1 MISFAVMII
10 KTAQFSCS
18 YATVTKCPDSS
29 WNEYAFIGRSNVGK
43 SSLINYVTNYNDLA
57 KVSSTPGKTQ
67 LINFFD
73 INEAWYLVDLPGY
86 GFAKVSKKDREIF
99 DKMIRAYLKNRA
111 QLQYVFVLVDSR
123 IAPQKIDLEFINWLG
138 EHGIPFAVVFTKKD
152 VSRKRSAPKNIE
164 AFKNAMLEQ
173 WEELPPMFE
182 TSAFNRVGKEDI
194 LAFIGANEKESAAI
208 KKSKKIF

>member
-1 MISFAVMII
+1 MISFAIMII

-138 EHGIPFAVVFTKKD
+138 EHGIPFAIVFTKKD

>member
-138 EHGIPFAVVFTKKD
+138 EHGIPFAIVFTKKD

>member
-1 MISFAVMII
+1 
-10 KTAQFSCS
+10 
-18 YATVTKCPDSS
+18 
-29 WNEYAFIGRSNVGK
+29 
-43 SSLINYVTNYNDLA
+43 
-57 KVSSTPGKTQ
+57 
-67 LINFFD
+67 
-73 INEAWYLVDLPGY
+73 
-86 GFAKVSKKDREIF
+86 
-99 DKMIRAYLKNRA
+99 
-111 QLQYVFVLVDSR
+111 VLVDSR

-138 EHGIPFAVVFTKKD
+138 EHGIPFAIVFTKKD

>member
-1 MISFAVMII
+1 MISFAFMII
-10 KTAQFSCS
+10 KTAQFTCS

-99 DKMIRAYLKNRA
+99 DKMIRAYLKNRV

-138 EHGIPFAVVFTKKD
+138 EHGIPFAIVFTKKD

>member
-10 KTAQFSCS
+10 KTAQFTCS

-99 DKMIRAYLKNRA
+99 DKMIRAYLKNRL

-138 EHGIPFAVVFTKKD
+138 EHGIPFAIVFTKKD

>member
-10 KTAQFSCS
+10 KTAQFTCS

-138 EHGIPFAVVFTKKD
+138 EHGIPFAIVFTKKD

-173 WEELPPMFE
+173 WEELPTMFE

>member
-10 KTAQFSCS
+10 KTAQFTCS

-138 EHGIPFAVVFTKKD
+138 EHGIPFAIVFTKKD

>member
-10 KTAQFSCS
+10 KTAQFTCS

-99 DKMIRAYLKNRA
+99 DKMIRAYLKNRV

-138 EHGIPFAVVFTKKD
+138 EHGIPFAIVFTKKD

>member
-1 MISFAVMII
+1 MII
-10 KTAQFSCS
+10 KTAAFSCS
-18 YATVTKCPDSS
+18 YATVTKCPDAKR
-29 WNEYAFIGRSNVGK
+29 NEYAFIGRSNVGK

-73 INEAWYLVDLPGY
+73 INESWNLVDLPGY

-99 DKMIRAYLKNRA
+99 SKMIKNYLSSRV
-111 QLQYVFVLVDSR
+111 QLQYVFVLIDSR
-123 IAPQKIDLEFINWLG
+123 ISPQKIDLEFISWLG
-138 EHGIPFAVVFTKKD
+138 EKGIPFVIVFTKKD

-164 AFKNAMLEQ
+164 AFKEAMMEQ
-173 WEELPPMFE
+173 WEELPAMFE

-194 LAFIGANEKESAAI
+194 LDFIGANEKESAAI
-208 KKSKKIF
+208 AKANKLF